1 MSKKL
6 VSALVIGAALALAAP
21 AHASSTLVF
30 TGVDVAQRSWWA
42 YLGGV
47 TALQGQDI
55 ATQPG
60 LLARI
65 SGGYGQYSYT
75 RKGLSGVDGDMGD
88 VDLMLGYSMPL
99 SNVGKVT
106 GFIGGD
112 WADHSLSPS
121 DPLNSVHGSEG
132 GLKGQL
138 EFAFHPMDHIEA
150 NAMGSYSTAF
160 RTYWSREDIDYNFGA
175 FSIGPEVGFEGNKEY
190 NSIRYGARIGDID
203 LGFADVALHAG
214 GVSSNRGGGDGAYGN
229 IGFSKRF

>member
-6 VSALVIGAALALAAP
+6 VSALVIGAALALSAP
-21 AHASSTLVF
+21 AHAASTLVF
-30 TGVDVAQRSWWA
+30 TGADGGPHSWWV

-60 LLARI
+60 FLARLA
-65 SGGYGQYSYT
+65 GGYGQYSYH
-75 RKGLSGVDGDMGD
+75 RPGLSGVDGNVGEG
-88 VDLMLGYSMPL
+88 DLMVGYGMPFA
-99 SNVGKVT
+99 NGHVAAY
-106 GFIGGD
+106 IGGD
-112 WADHSLSPS
+112 WIDHSLSPS
-121 DPLNSVHGSEG
+121 DPKNGAHGSEG

-138 EFAFHPMDHIEA
+138 EANFHPMDHILA

-160 RTYWSREDIDYNFGA
+160 RTYWTREDVDYNFGA
-175 FSIGPEVGFEGNKEY
+175 FSLGPEVGFEGNKEF
-190 NSIRYGARIGDID
+190 NSFRYGARLGDID

-214 GVSSNRGGGDGAYGN
+214 GTTSNRNGGDGVYGN